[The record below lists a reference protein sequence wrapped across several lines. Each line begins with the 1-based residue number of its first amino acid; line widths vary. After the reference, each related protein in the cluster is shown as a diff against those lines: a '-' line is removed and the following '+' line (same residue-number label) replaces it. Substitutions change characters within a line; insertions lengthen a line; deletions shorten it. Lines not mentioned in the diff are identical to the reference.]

1 MNLTNLGAPVLI
13 GFFLLNMALSVYTAL
28 PNALSGAE
36 LAGCENVPAWA
47 CGGPFEN
54 IAKAGGGGNL
64 SGWERLVAGTIGTVT
79 ALIGDDDA
87 QLRPAE
93 GRRGNRGS
101 RGVRGAGLGL
111 AHGGNPADEPSTVS
125 IWFCRVDML
134 ELTASILGGKP
145 PVYG

>member
-1 MNLTNLGAPVLI
+1 MNLTNLGAPALV
-13 GFFLLNMALSVYTAL
+13 GFFLLNLVLSVYTAL

-79 ALIGDDDA
+79 ALIGMMTLNYDLLKADGGIVGVA
-87 QLRPAE
+87 GFAVRALGWLMVAILLMSLASSVL
-93 GRRGNRGS
+93 GRR
-101 RGVRGAGLGL
+101 
-111 AHGGNPADEPSTVS
+111 
-125 IWFCRVDML
+125 
-134 ELTASILGGKP
+134 
-145 PVYG
+145 